1 MIKIDVGRYNMWE
14 RIEKPWQIAFEQ
26 GWEALKNGSIP
37 IGAVITDENGNVIS
51 LGRNR
56 INEFGKSNPRIS
68 HAETEAI
75 QNLDR
80 SKYPNV
86 REYTLFACMEPCP
99 MCMGTFVMSNLRKL
113 RVAARDSYCGAVHYC
128 KDDPY
133 IAAKN
138 IQVSFVSGNLETVQL
153 VLQTYYELK
162 KQNGIMNQ
170 VTLAFE
176 KDNPNAINTSKL
188 YYKNGFLEDCIANGT
203 SFSFVFNSI
212 IEQFKILDN

>member
-1 MIKIDVGRYNMWE
+1 MENMWDS
-14 RIEKPWQIAFEQ
+14 IEKPWQIAFEQ

-37 IGAVITDENGNVIS
+37 IGAVITDEYGNVIS
-51 LGRNR
+51 QGRNR
-56 INEFGKSNPRIS
+56 INEFGKSNPRLS

-80 SKYPNV
+80 SKNPNV

-113 RVAARDSYCGAVHYC
+113 RVAAKDSYCGAVHYC

-138 IQVSFVSGNLETVQL
+138 IQVSFESGNLETVQL
-153 VLQTYYELK
+153 ALQTYYEIK
-162 KQNGIMNQ
+162 NQNGAINK
-170 VTLAFE
+170 VTSVFE
-176 KDNPNAINTSKL
+176 KDNPTAIKIAKSF
-188 YYKNGFLEDCIANGT
+188 YKNGFLESCISNGK

-212 IEQFKILDN
+212 IEQCKILDN